1 MAQKTIRRLA
11 ASVMGVGEN
20 RIWFDPANIGRIH
33 EALTRDDVRGLIKE
47 GLIAAEPERG
57 VSRFRAR
64 ARAEGKRVGRRRG
77 HGSRK
82 GTAAARADPKTV
94 WMAKVRLQ
102 RRILRNLNANEEIKP
117 EAVRTVYGMI
127 KGNAFRGKGALAVY
141 LKEND
146 MLTPAGAKSAA
157 DTSAK
162 KVAAKVKKPSAGK
175 AVGSPSAKPATG
187 AGKAVGTPAAAKQ
200 NAASDTN
207 APAKPK

>member
-1 MAQKTIRRLA
+1 MGQHTIRRLA

-20 RIWFDPANIGRIH
+20 RIWFDPANLGRIR
-33 EALTRDDVRGLIKE
+33 EALTRDDVRNLVKE
-47 GLIAAEPERG
+47 GLIRAEPARG

-64 ARAEGKRVGRRRG
+64 ERQAGKRVGRRRG

-82 GTAAARADPKTV
+82 GTSAARSPPKGV

-102 RRILRNLNANEEIKP
+102 RKILRNLTANAEIKP
-117 EAVRTVYGMI
+117 EAVRSVYGMI

-146 MLTPAGAKSAA
+146 LLTPAGAKSAA

-175 AVGSPSAKPATG
+175 AVGAPT
-187 AGKAVGTPAAAKQ
+187 AGKPPVAK
-200 NAASDTN
+200 
-207 APAKPK
+207 K